1 MDVPEL
7 RWGVV
12 GCGIISNE
20 MAGALAAQDRHI
32 DAVANRTHAKAL
44 DYAAR
49 HGVPKVYETAD
60 ELFADADI
68 DAVYITTPHN
78 THIRYLRAALAA
90 GKHVVCE
97 KSITL
102 NTAELDEAIAL
113 ARENDVILMDACT
126 ILHMPLYKELRRRML
141 AGDFGPVNLVQ
152 NNFGS
157 YKELDANNRF
167 FNPNL
172 AGGAMLDIGIYA
184 LTAARLFLASAPD
197 QMHSLM
203 TPAFTGTDDL
213 SGMVMRNAEGQ
224 IATITLSMHS
234 KQPKRALVSCDKC
247 YIEID
252 EYPRADSAR
261 IVWTDD
267 GRVEEVRAGQRDK
280 ALAYV
285 LADMEAAVA
294 GDKSL
299 AEFQLAVSR
308 DVMALM
314 TDARYSWDFY
324 YPEER

>member
-20 MAGALAAQDRHI
+20 MAGALAAQGRHI

-102 NTAELDEAIAL
+102 NTAELDESIAL
-113 ARENDVILMDACT
+113 ARDNDVILMDACT

-141 AGDFGPVNLVQ
+141 AGDFGRVNIVQ

-247 YIEID
+247 YVEID

>member
-1 MDVPEL
+1 METPEL

-20 MAGALAAQDRHI
+20 MADALAAQGRHI

-113 ARENDVILMDACT
+113 ARDNGVILMDACT

-234 KQPKRALVSCDKC
+234 KQPKRALVSCDRC

-261 IVWTDD
+261 IVWTED

>member
-1 MDVPEL
+1 MKAPEL
-7 RWGVV
+7 RWGVI

-20 MAGALAAQDRHI
+20 MADALAAQGRHI

-113 ARENDVILMDACT
+113 ARDNGVILMDACT

-224 IATITLSMHS
+224 IATISLSMHS
-234 KQPKRALVSCDKC
+234 KQPKRALVSCDRC

-261 IVWTDD
+261 IVWTED

>member
-1 MDVPEL
+1 
-7 RWGVV
+7 
-12 GCGIISNE
+12 
-20 MAGALAAQDRHI
+20 
-32 DAVANRTHAKAL
+32 
-44 DYAAR
+44 
-49 HGVPKVYETAD
+49 
-60 ELFADADI
+60 
-68 DAVYITTPHN
+68 
-78 THIRYLRAALAA
+78 
-90 GKHVVCE
+90 
-97 KSITL
+97 
-102 NTAELDEAIAL
+102 
-113 ARENDVILMDACT
+113 MDACT

-234 KQPKRALVSCDKC
+234 KQPKRALVSCDRC